1 MKNRKY
7 TTFVVECDWT
17 ETVKIENDS
26 FGSYFDKATEA
37 MTRALERKARKYRSG
52 DSGIKFSQFITAIDI
67 KKADL
72 EGEEKWQYVIVNL
85 TNNVLINAGQ
95 PSLANEVSEHFECK

>member
-1 MKNRKY
+1 MKNNKY

-17 ETVKIENDS
+17 ETVKIENDRFS
-26 FGSYFDKATEA
+26 TYFDKATEA
-37 MTRALERKARKYRSG
+37 MTRALERKAKKYRSG
-52 DSGIKFSQFITAIDI
+52 DSGISFSQFITAIDI

-72 EGEEKWQYVIVNL
+72 EDEAKWQYMIVNL

-95 PSLANEVSEHFECK
+95 PNLAKEVSEHFECK